1 MTGLNA
7 AAPTE
12 ASSPRVPVPVL
23 DRKLLHEGSVVQ
35 VAVPLEARRSTV
47 EDAGRTIHFLQFKHN
62 VHGGILNFFVHGE
75 TAEELEA
82 YYGDTIVARAK
93 IWQKDMEDGRK
104 FVYVDLL
111 PTSMHIA
118 ATHAIFVLYGF
129 NDKAKRLIPYAEAD
143 WTTFK
148 TPGHL
153 KGAVVLVPLTAMKLE
168 MPTLET
174 TTPSV
179 LEKNTPSAPARQST
193 GDGQLDRLLAAGWSI
208 ASETENVVNLAKG
221 EKTMQHRKPKAKD
234 KKR

>member
-1 MTGLNA
+1 MTCLNA
-7 AAPTE
+7 VAPT
-12 ASSPRVPVPVL
+12 ATASPRIPVPVL
-23 DRKLLHEGSVVQ
+23 KRELLHEGSSVVQ
-35 VAVPLEARRSTV
+35 IHVPLEARRSTV

-75 TAEELEA
+75 TAEELER
-82 YYGDTIVARAK
+82 YYGDMVVARAK
-93 IWQKDMEDGRK
+93 VWQKDMEDGRK

-129 NDKAKRLIPYAEAD
+129 GEKAKSQIPYAEAD

-153 KGAVVLVPLTAMKLE
+153 KGAVVLVPLTAMRID
-168 MPTLET
+168 MPALLQAEPAEQKALPAPT
-174 TTPSV
+174 T
-179 LEKNTPSAPARQST
+179 PARQST

-208 ASETENVVNLAKG
+208 ASETDNVVNLAKG
-221 EKTMQHRKPKAKD
+221 EKTMQHRKPK